1 MVSYANT
8 PDKKNKQG
16 ERRTAVP
23 PEHFLS
29 HRPVQRVF
37 SSRSFRGPARNPGP
51 CRVYTRHFAFGETGL
66 AGHTP
71 VLGFCFACVP
81 VAFGWLFWFHLA

>member
-8 PDKKNKQG
+8 PDKKTNRGNGTRPFPLKISYL
-16 ERRTAVP
+16 TARFSAF
-23 PEHFLS
+23 FL
-29 HRPVQRVF
+29 RVH
-37 SSRSFRGPARNPGP
+37 SGARARNPGP
-51 CRVYTRHFAFGETGL
+51 CRAYTRHFAFGETEQ

>member
-1 MVSYANT
+1 M
-8 PDKKNKQG
+8 
-16 ERRTAVP
+16 P
-23 PEHFLS
+23 PGFPGRAEA
-29 HRPVQRVF
+29 RA
-37 SSRSFRGPARNPGP
+37 RSPGP
-51 CRVYTRHFAFGETGL
+51 CAACAAHFAFGETGL